1 MLTKSE
7 SDVVKAAFAE
17 ALSTGVKPLVWE
29 KRLSEILW
37 INSVAISHDG
47 GRVVGGTFLHD
58 YRQRTGKFQPN
69 IQSRFGTYCFDHT
82 PQKDGK
88 NATAL
93 ALWSDEYDGW
103 DGVFGV
109 AVSGDGRVAAAGGWL
124 EKAGNSVA
132 GHTVWGVIRA
142 YNAADGTRLLDFTNL
157 NQRANWVALSQDG
170 NVLAA
175 VADDVYVFVRD
186 GKTFNP
192 IPLKLGIG
200 ITANRYV
207 TGLALHPNGTWLAAC
222 DQIGNVYAATIRN
235 DGFRE
240 KLMWKAPQK
249 IPFLSVAIAAKT
261 ETFVAGGGNSV
272 FLFSLDGMRQKRDP
286 IAFDTTVDQKPE
298 TIPPN
303 KPDGRIQENVRW
315 VATSADGTLV
325 SVVANRSEGEKGTG
339 ALLAL
344 RPDGDRL
351 TRLWYQRLDNNPN
364 STSIDADGRY
374 VAASDGYPTIKPAKF
389 YLFDAKDGGKR
400 WDFQTNSMNWPM
412 ALSAN
417 GTAIAGG
424 SDDGTVYYFR
434 P

>member
-1 MLTKSE
+1 MLTKTESE
-7 SDVVKAAFAE
+7 VVKAAFAE
-17 ALSTGVKPLVWE
+17 ALATASKPLVWE

-47 GRVVGGTFLHD
+47 NRVVGGTFLHD

-69 IQSRFGTYCFDHT
+69 IQSRFGTFCFDHT
-82 PQKDGK
+82 PPTDGK
-88 NATAL
+88 SASAL
-93 ALWSDEYDGW
+93 PLWSDEFDGW
-103 DGVFGV
+103 DGIFGV
-109 AVSGDGRVAAAGGWL
+109 AVSGDGSVAASGGWL

-132 GHTVWGVIRA
+132 GSMAWGVIRA
-142 YNAADGTRLLDFTNL
+142 YNAVDGTRLLDYTNL
-157 NQRANWVALSQDG
+157 NQRANWVALSHDG

-175 VADDVYVFVRD
+175 VADDVYVFVRQ
-186 GKTFNP
+186 GKTFSS
-192 IPLKLGIG
+192 IPLKLGIS

-207 TGLALHPNGTWLAAC
+207 TGLALHPSGTWLAAC
-222 DQIGNVYAATIRN
+222 DQTGRVYAATIRN
-235 DGFRE
+235 DGFAE
-240 KLMWKAPQK
+240 KLTWKAPAT

-261 ETFVAGGGNSV
+261 ETFVAGGGNSL
-272 FLFSLDGMRQKRDP
+272 FLFSLDAMRHRRDP

-315 VATSADGTLV
+315 AAISADGTLV
-325 SVVANRSEGEKGTG
+325 SVVANRNEGDKGTG
-339 ALLAL
+339 VLLAL

-351 TRLWYQRLDNNPN
+351 TRVWYQQLENNPN

-374 VAASDGYPTIKPAKF
+374 IAASDGYPTIKPAKF
-389 YLFDAKDGGKR
+389 YLFDAKDGAKR
-400 WDFQTNSMNWPM
+400 WDFQTNSMNWP
-412 ALSAN
+412 LVISGN